1 MTRMVKTI
9 KKDMVEETAG
19 KTRVGE
25 STRKEKGINQFAY
38 KSAAPYSR
46 QTGRCADHYAGS

>member
-1 MTRMVKTI
+1 MVKTI